1 MSINPDDLEL
11 LKQQIVSTFHSET
24 GAIILAAAQMRTG
37 MLLDRIKSDLDLDF
51 NAQSADGRTFN
62 VRVVKKNG
70 KVEKALITFSLI

>member
-24 GAIILAAAQMRTG
+24 GGVILAAAQMRTG
-37 MLLDRIKSDLDLDF
+37 MLLERISGDLDLDF